1 MQILENHA
9 LSSHTTMGIGG
20 NARKYIEAATVE
32 ELVEAL
38 TLAKKDALPVF
49 ILGEGSNVLIDSKG
63 FAGYVIH
70 PAMRKVEWQPQDDG
84 STLVTADAGVPFDEI
99 VAESC
104 RRNLGGIEALS
115 GIPGSAGGSLVQNI
129 GAYGQEISEVFV
141 SAEAVHLRDC
151 DSLTLKPANLEFA
164 YRHTALKTAD
174 NPFIVTSVTLRL
186 TPFDADKAAARC
198 AAHGFKKIALSK
210 PQSASALRELVLE
223 TRRSKAMCYDR
234 NDVNTHS
241 VGSFF
246 VNPVVPGEDAQRI
259 NAASIIKNHKP
270 MPSFPAEGGKTK
282 LSAAWLIEQAG
293 FNKGYSLRGAA
304 LSNYHCLAIINRLN
318 ATSED
323 VIALAQDII
332 TRVYLQFRVELQP
345 EVVYLS
351 QTGIAALPCSA
362 KDAEVHGAPLRPN
375 PLFL

>member
-1 MQILENHA
+1 MQIIENHV
-9 LSSHTTMGIGG
+9 LSSYTTMGIGG
-20 NARKYIEAATVE
+20 NARKYIEAASVE

-38 TLAKKDALPVF
+38 KIAKEEALPVF
-49 ILGEGSNVLIDSKG
+49 VLGEGSNVLIDSKG
-63 FAGYVIH
+63 FMGCVIR
-70 PAMRKVEWQPQDDG
+70 PMMRQVDWQPQSDG
-84 STLVTADAGVPFDEI
+84 STLVTVGAGVRFDDI

-141 SAEAVHLRDC
+141 SAEAVDIHDGESIRLM
-151 DSLTLKPANLEFA
+151 PANLEFA

-174 NPFIVTSVTLRL
+174 NPFVITSLTLRL
-186 TPFDADKAAARC
+186 VPFDADKAAARC
-198 AAHGFKKIALSK
+198 AAHGFKKMALTK
-210 PQSASALRELVLE
+210 PQSASALRSIVLE

-234 NDVNTHS
+234 DDVNTHS

-304 LSNYHCLAIINRLN
+304 LSDYHCLAIINRLN
-318 ATSED
+318 ATSDD
-323 VIALAQDII
+323 VIALAQDIV

-351 QTGIAALPCSA
+351 PNGIAPLPCSA
-362 KDAEVHGAPLRPN
+362 KEAEVYGAPLRPN